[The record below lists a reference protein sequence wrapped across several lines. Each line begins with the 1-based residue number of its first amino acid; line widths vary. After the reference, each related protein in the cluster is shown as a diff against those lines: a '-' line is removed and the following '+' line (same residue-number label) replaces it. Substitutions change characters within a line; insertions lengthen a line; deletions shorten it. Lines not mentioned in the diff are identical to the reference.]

1 MNLNIPKE
9 FYKEE
14 IIDEYKVI
22 EKTKKIWAVELDL
35 YSELERVCTK
45 YDIKF
50 TVFAGTLLGAIR
62 HNGFIPWDDDF
73 DVCFERKEYNKLL
86 KVAEKEFQYPY
97 FFQNSRTDR
106 QFFIGYSRLRNSQT
120 TGIIKWNSDPNYNNG
135 IYIDIYVLDGY
146 TESKIKLKRQLVERN
161 IVQKLCKLYH
171 YKSVQ
176 KNGLKEKSMSVG
188 QKFLSKV
195 ISYECLLDLY
205 DRILQR
211 YSDDAERLTMLTD
224 DIKWL
229 DLYWCNK
236 NDLRNIDRH
245 KYEMIEVNI
254 PKKYDEILN
263 HMYGDYMIYPPVEK
277 RGAWHEDWL
286 IFDPEIPYKE
296 YFGKLK
302 NNEK

>member
-277 RGAWHEDWL
+277 RGVWHEDWL